1 MGFVES
7 IKTCLSKYFVF
18 SGRAT
23 RSEYWW
29 FHLFYVLTSLL
40 TLSLDVYLI
49 FDGSWK
55 ETLDLE
61 WGGPFEK
68 IAFLLLIIPSTAVAF
83 RRLHDVNISGWWV
96 GGLFIFAITTGFLW
110 GMIEDLFPDLLG
122 LIFLLFAVLAGYI
135 ILLFYWM
142 IKKSD
147 KSSNKYAAKP
157 AK

>member
-29 FHLFYVLTSLL
+29 FYLFYVLTALSAH
-40 TLSLDVYLI
+40 SLDVYLI
-49 FDGSWK
+49 FDGSWSRA
-55 ETLDLE
+55 LNSE
-61 WGGPFEK
+61 WGGAFEN
-68 IAFLLLIIPSTAVAF
+68 IAYLSLIIPSIAVAF

-96 GGLFIFAITTGFLW
+96 SGLFIFAITTGILW
-110 GMIEDLFPDLLG
+110 GIIEDLFPDLLS
-122 LIFLLFAVLAGYI
+122 LIFLLFAVLAGYM
-135 ILLFYWM
+135 ILIFYWT

-147 KSSNKYAAKP
+147 KSSNKYGAKP